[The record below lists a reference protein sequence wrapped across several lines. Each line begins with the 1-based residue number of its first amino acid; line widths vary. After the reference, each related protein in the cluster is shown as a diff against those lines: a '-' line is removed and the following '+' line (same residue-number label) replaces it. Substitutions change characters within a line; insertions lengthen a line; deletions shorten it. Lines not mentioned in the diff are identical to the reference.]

1 MSDRRKTL
9 IKVNVRQ
16 NDAPAPQR
24 PTNYMKAVNDVISL
38 MNEKKVSKEN
48 AFDVSITSLDDLKEF
63 LNNNENLE
71 TKWLR
76 TGEVIGAGAKIYG
89 FRVDNVHSNTYKMIS
104 TLARNGAEGDEIQI
118 VGQNDDFSDDEEN
131 QPGIGAKSAKVE
143 TTTNRKLRKF
153 KFSQSDGEKT
163 MEKLENL
170 DIKTYD
176 LTLMTDPLFKKTRQK
191 FDELGIGNLMT
202 STLNIDSQ
210 LLIQMDS
217 EMTKSKPIKKGELEV
232 IQEEES
238 QNSQQIEN
246 LQSCNYLSSLNSFFA
261 KNSQKVMNVQ
271 NFKNEVEPKEF
282 LPPLISNDLQ
292 EYIKLQDQY
301 VQFSI
306 NSPEKQPG
314 GAENPIEVEDE
325 QPEQIEAAPDAP
337 VEYDDLMSV
346 GNNSPGGLHEDDN
359 ASGGLDEFMSESKS
373 ELADPLC
380 FVAQLDKTN
389 SI

>member
-1 MSDRRKTL
+1 
-9 IKVNVRQ
+9 
-16 NDAPAPQR
+16 
-24 PTNYMKAVNDVISL
+24 
-38 MNEKKVSKEN
+38 
-48 AFDVSITSLDDLKEF
+48 
-63 LNNNENLE
+63 
-71 TKWLR
+71 
-76 TGEVIGAGAKIYG
+76 
-89 FRVDNVHSNTYKMIS
+89 
-104 TLARNGAEGDEIQI
+104 
-118 VGQNDDFSDDEEN
+118 
-131 QPGIGAKSAKVE
+131 
-143 TTTNRKLRKF
+143 
-153 KFSQSDGEKT
+153 
-163 MEKLENL
+163 
-170 DIKTYD
+170 
-176 LTLMTDPLFKKTRQK
+176 
-191 FDELGIGNLMT
+191 
-202 STLNIDSQ
+202 
-210 LLIQMDS
+210 
-217 EMTKSKPIKKGELEV
+217 MTKSKPIKKGELEV

-346 GNNSPGGLHEDDN
+346 GNNSPGGLQEDDN
-359 ASGGLDEFMSESKS
+359 ASGSLDEFMSESKS